1 MKCDRCNRPAVV
13 HQVVI
18 EGGAHTEKHLCEVH
32 AAEEG
37 VPNPGKAP
45 INQLL
50 AKVVVPT
57 QTVPSCPDC
66 GITLTEIRRTSLLG
80 CPRCYDTFGEA
91 IEVIIRAAQSGASQH
106 VGRNPGGH
114 PSPERLKHESKKLAE
129 ALNHAV
135 LTEQY
140 ERAAELK
147 KQLTRLT
154 EDASGQPKDD
164 PS

>member
-66 GITLTEIRRTSLLG
+66 DITLTEIRRTSLLG

-91 IEVIIRAAQSGASQH
+91 IEVIIRAAQVEPASM
-106 VGRNPGGH
+106 
-114 PSPERLKHESKKLAE
+114 LAE
-129 ALNHAV
+129 ILADIRPQRDSSMN
-135 LTEQY
+135 Q
-140 ERAAELK
+140 K
-147 KQLTRLT
+147 NWQK
-154 EDASGQPKDD
+154 
-164 PS
+164 PSIMPS